1 MAFKPK
7 ILIVE
12 SDPALMHTLN
22 TILTTM
28 GAETVCLTDGNQ
40 GNSYINR

>member
-1 MAFKPK
+1 MAFNPK

-22 TILTTM
+22 TTLSSM

-40 GNSYINR
+40 GDSYINR